1 MPLPSEGNP
10 ISFNDLNIELGNNGD
25 DTLDI
30 ESAAESLL
38 ESASRPHS
46 MNEFYGTSLG
56 DDFLFSDWDGSVN
69 ISEYGVITATVG
81 NATSRTIN
89 TSNFEVVTSST
100 PRIVSITIVAPSTF
114 NGQPVNN
121 AGNGITGNKPFTQPA
136 VGRYLE
142 ITADDTS
149 LSGEQT
155 RIDLTVND
163 RYYTDTP
170 WEINYSSYL
179 YEDGLVLASP
189 FPITGT
195 GDETIQINLSQN
207 TSGDTRGS
215 SFTVTGDI
223 GGKSASVGVTQ
234 TSYTP
239 IPEPSIYFSSI
250 TPSGPYPY
258 NGIARITYTIVRT
271 NASLFIGEISPAID
285 GNNAVFSSV
294 QPSGIT
300 YNGPTS
306 ISGTGTTFYVEIPAR
321 GDDEEDTKNSLLN
334 VSVSTGGGFDDADN
348 IIQQE
353 GYSLPVYTW
362 GGSVSIDRLTGDVVV
377 SNDDSAGTITISP
390 ISFNEYVTTPTPR
403 EVTIGN
409 IIIPSGYQNAGTAE
423 SLDFNPTQQAAQR
436 TLTAT
441 PSATDI
447 GGGTTTI
454 VLDINDVY
462 YTDTSWEL
470 FEDFD
475 NTISNLTFSPSSGTG
490 DSPDTIISFGTNTSG
505 GTKYGRFTLSGGD
518 SLIEITITQNVY
530 VPPATI
536 SISSVLPSSPYSY
549 YGEGGITVTVS
560 RTNST
565 SYNAFIDPLSP
576 SNGAY
581 FPSNQE
587 GYDSPDQLTNLTSN
601 TFKIDMPARDDGT
614 IDTYKSSLMVTVSGG
629 APATYELQ
637 QTGLVAWNTSPSSLS
652 FTTFGGTKN
661 ITLNS
666 SYSWTAAV
674 SGTGFSINTT
684 SGTAGTRLISVTATQ
699 KDLGGGGTVTF
710 SASGQS
716 DIVVSLSQ
724 AEAPLEWDWFVN
736 EAQQYSNSLTVS
748 PSTTA
753 QSYSVGLYTYR
764 GSTAVASFWMLQRQ
778 AGTWIT
784 INTTTSGG
792 TPFKTITSTQNTN
805 GEPTLY
811 LNVATNTGSSARN
824 GSADISIDGLY
835 VATIYVNQ
843 AGVSG
848 GGGGGGGGAG
858 GTDPEEQQ

>member
-1 MPLPSEGNP
+1 MPLPSSGS
-10 ISFNDLNIELGNNGD
+10 ISADDLNEELGNSPGTQID
-25 DTLDI
+25 F
-30 ESAAESLL
+30 ESAANALL
-38 ESASRPHS
+38 ENASRPHG
-46 MNEFYGTSLG
+46 MDEFYGASSG
-56 DDFLFSDWDGSVN
+56 EDFLFSDWDGSVS
-69 ISEYGVITATVG
+69 ISEFGVISATVG

-89 TSNFEVVTSST
+89 TSNFAVVTSATS
-100 PRIVSITIVAPSTF
+100 RSVSVTIVAPSTF
-114 NGQPVNN
+114 NGEPVTN
-121 AGNGITGNKPFTQPA
+121 AGNPITDNKPFTQPA

-155 RIDLTVND
+155 IIDLTVND

-179 YEDGLVLASP
+179 YEDGLGLASP

-239 IPEPSIYFSSI
+239 IPEPTIAFSSI
-250 TPSGPYPY
+250 SPSGPYSY
-258 NGIARITYTIVRT
+258 NGVPIITYNISRT
-271 NASLFIGEISPAID
+271 NASSFIGQISPGID
-285 GNNAVFSSV
+285 GNDAVFSSV

-300 YNGPTS
+300 YIGPTY
-306 ISGTGTTFYVEIPAR
+306 INGTGTTFYVEIPAR
-321 GDDEEDTKNSLLN
+321 GDGEGDTKESFLT
-334 VSVSTGGGFDDADN
+334 VSVSTGGGSDSASN

-447 GGGTTTI
+447 GGGTTSI
-454 VLDINDVY
+454 LLDINDVY

-490 DSPDTIISFGTNTSG
+490 DSPYTIISFGTNTSG

-518 SLIEITITQNVY
+518 SLIEITITQTVY
-530 VPPATI
+530 VAPPSI
-536 SISSVLPSSPYSY
+536 SITSVSPAGPYSY
-549 YGEGGITVTVS
+549 EGQGNIFVNISRSGGTNYSAQITPSFNSTTAVFPSLQPSGITWN
-560 RTNST
+560 NSLSLTITTGT
-565 SYNAFIDPLSP
+565 SFYVDV
-576 SNGAY
+576 
-581 FPSNQE
+581 
-587 GYDSPDQLTNLTSN
+587 
-601 TFKIDMPARDDGT
+601 PARSDGT
-614 IDTYKSSLMVTVSGG
+614 TDTYSSNLVVNASNSGG
-629 APATYELQ
+629 SDSDSYSLEQ
-637 QTGLVAWNTSPSSLS
+637 VGLVEWETNPTSLS
-652 FTTFGGTKN
+652 FGTLGGSQN

-666 SYSWTAAV
+666 SYSWTASV

-684 SGTAGTRLISVTATQ
+684 SGTAGTRTISVTATQ
-699 KDLGGGGTVTF
+699 KDLGGSGTVTF

-724 AEAPLEWDWFVN
+724 AAAPLEWDWFVN
-736 EAQQYSNSLTVS
+736 GLQQIGGSLTVS
-748 PSTTA
+748 PSTINR
-753 QSYSVGLYTYR
+753 SYSVGLYAYR
-764 GSTAVASFWMLQRQ
+764 GSTAVASTWMLQRQ

-784 INTTTSGG
+784 INTTSSGG
-792 TPFKTITSTQNTN
+792 TSFKTTTSSQNTN
-805 GEPTLY
+805 GEPNLY
-811 LNVATNTGSSARN
+811 LNVATNTGSARN
-824 GSADISIDGLY
+824 GSAEITIDGAY

-848 GGGGGGGGAG
+848 GGGGGGAG
-858 GTDPEEQQ
+858 GGGEI

>member
-1 MPLPSEGNP
+1 MPLPSSGS
-10 ISFNDLNIELGNNGD
+10 ISADDLNEELGNSYGTQID
-25 DTLDI
+25 F
-30 ESAAESLL
+30 ESAAISLL
-38 ESASRPHS
+38 ENASRPHS
-46 MNEFYGTSLG
+46 MNEFYDASLG
-56 DDFLFSDWDGSVN
+56 DDFLFSDWTGIVS
-69 ISEYGVITATVG
+69 ITEFGVISATVG

-89 TSNFEVVTSST
+89 TSNFLAVTSAT
-100 PRIVSITIVAPSTF
+100 PRSVNVTITAPSEF
-114 NGQPVNN
+114 NGETVTN
-121 AGNGITGNKPFTQPA
+121 AGELVSGSKSVTQLA

-142 ITADDTS
+142 ITAEDTS

-179 YEDGLVLASP
+179 SYDGLGITSF

-195 GDETIQINLSQN
+195 GDETIQINLSEN
-207 TSGDTRGS
+207 TSGDTRGN

-239 IPEPSIYFSSI
+239 ILEPEIKFSSI
-250 TPSGPYPY
+250 TPPGPYPY
-258 NGIARITYTIVRT
+258 NGIDRITYTITRT
-271 NASLFIGEISPAID
+271 NASSFIGAIAPAID
-285 GNNAVFSSV
+285 GNNAVFSEQNF
-294 QPSGIT
+294 QPSGIN

-321 GDDEEDTKNSLLN
+321 DDGEADTKNSFLT
-334 VSVSTGGGFDDADN
+334 VSVSTDGGFDDEIN

-447 GGGTTTI
+447 GGGTTSI

-518 SLIEITITQNVY
+518 SLIEITITQTVY

-581 FPSNQE
+581 FPSNQV
-587 GYDSPDQLTNLTSN
+587 GYVSPDQLYNLTSN

-666 SYSWTAAV
+666 SYSWTASV
-674 SGTGFSINTT
+674 IGTGFSINTT
-684 SGTAGTRLISVTATQ
+684 SGNSGTSTISVTATQ
-699 KDLGGGGTVTF
+699 KDLGGSGTVTF

-724 AEAPLEWDWFVN
+724 AEAPLEYDWFVN
-736 EAQQYSNSLTVS
+736 GVQRNGNSLEVT
-748 PSTTA
+748 PNTINT
-753 QSYSVGLYTYR
+753 SYSVGLYTYR
-764 GSTAVASFWMLQRQ
+764 GSTAVETTWMLARVT
-778 AGTWIT
+778 AGGWIT
-784 INTTTSGG
+784 INTTSSGG
-792 TPFKTITSTQNTN
+792 TSFKTRTSSQNTL
-805 GEPTLY
+805 GEPNLY
-811 LNVATNTGSSARN
+811 LIVATNTGNSRN
-824 GSADISIDGLY
+824 GSAEITIDGAY
-835 VATIYVNQ
+835 VATIDVSQ
-843 AGVSG
+843 DGISG
-848 GGGGGGGGAG
+848 GGSGGGDRPGDGGM
-858 GTDPEEQQ
+858 E

>member
-1 MPLPSEGNP
+1 MPLPSSGS
-10 ISFNDLNIELGNNGD
+10 ISADDLNEELGNSPGTQID
-25 DTLDI
+25 FET
-30 ESAAESLL
+30 AANALL
-38 ESASRPHS
+38 ENASRPHG
-46 MNEFYGTSLG
+46 MDEFYGASSG
-56 DDFLFSDWDGSVN
+56 DDFLFSDWDGSVS

-81 NATSRTIN
+81 NAASRTIN
-89 TSNFEVVTSST
+89 TSNFAVVTSATS
-100 PRIVSITIVAPSTF
+100 RSVSVTIVAPSTF
-114 NGQPVNN
+114 NGEPVTN
-121 AGNGITGNKPFTQPA
+121 AGNPITDNKPFTQPA

-155 RIDLTVND
+155 IIDLTVND
-163 RYYTDTP
+163 IYYTDTP

-179 YEDGLVLASP
+179 YEDGLGLASP

-239 IPEPSIYFSSI
+239 IPEPTIVFSSI
-250 TPSGPYPY
+250 SPSGPYSY
-258 NGIARITYTIVRT
+258 NGIARITYNISRT
-271 NASLFIGEISPAID
+271 NASSFIGEISPAID

-300 YNGPTS
+300 YIGPTY
-306 ISGTGTTFYVEIPAR
+306 INGTGTTFYVEIPAR
-321 GDDEEDTKNSLLN
+321 GDGEGDTKESFLN

-423 SLDFNPTQQAAQR
+423 SLNFNPTQQAAQR

-447 GGGTTTI
+447 GGGTTSI
-454 VLDINDVY
+454 LLDINDVY

-490 DSPDTIISFGTNTSG
+490 DSPYTIISFGTNTSG

-518 SLIEITITQNVY
+518 SLIEITITQTVY
-530 VPPATI
+530 VAPPTI
-536 SISSVLPSSPYSY
+536 SISSVSPSSPYDY
-549 YGEGGITVTVS
+549 YGQGGIMVTVS

-565 SYNAFIDPLSP
+565 SYNAFIDPSFQ
-576 SNGAY
+576 STGAY
-581 FPSNQE
+581 FPSNQS
-587 GYDSPDQLTNLTSN
+587 GYVSPDQLSNLTNN
-601 TFKIDMPARDDGT
+601 TFYIDIPQRSDSTA
-614 IDTYKSSLMVTVSGG
+614 DTYESFLLVTTSTGG
-629 APATYELQ
+629 GSDSDTYTLQ
-637 QTGLVAWNTSPSSLS
+637 QTGLVTWNTSPSSLS
-652 FTTFGGTKN
+652 FGQTGGTQT
-661 ITLNS
+661 ITLNTS
-666 SYSWTAAV
+666 LSWTASV
-674 SGTGFSINTT
+674 SGTGFSINIT
-684 SGTAGTRLISVTATQ
+684 SGTSGTNYINVTSTSS
-699 KDLGGGGTVTF
+699 DDSSFGTVTF
-710 SASGQS
+710 SASGQT
-716 DIVVSLSQ
+716 DITVSLSK
-724 AEAPLEWDWFVN
+724 AAAPTEYSWFLNGV
-736 EAQQYSNSLTVS
+736 ERFGSVTVT
-748 PSTTA
+748 PSTIST
-753 QSYSVGLYTYR
+753 SYSVGLYGYR
-764 GSTAVASFWMLQRQ
+764 GSTAVETTWMLARVT
-778 AGTWIT
+778 AGSWIDAA
-784 INTTTSGG
+784 TTTSGI
-792 TPFKTITSTQNTN
+792 TPSATATSGQNTN
-805 GEPTLY
+805 GTPYLY
-811 LNVATNTGSSARN
+811 LNIETNTGSARS
-824 GSADISIDGLY
+824 GQAEITVDGIY
-835 VATIYVNQ
+835 VGTIYVNQ
-843 AGVSG
+843 DGVSG
-848 GGGGGGGGAG
+848 GGGGDRPDPGGI
-858 GTDPEEQQ
+858 E